1 MEENGTLRQKRRPKG
16 DPNPQK
22 RSPRGPGGTQL
33 GAVGLELVR
42 WSKHQSQL
50 GCTDADGM
58 RELHSPLHF
67 SGLDW
72 GQGLQSPEIFRPFR
86 HIHGMGS
93 ETEAFHLGSIGH
105 NHVLSIIVISSEMA
119 KF

>member
-1 MEENGTLRQKRRPKG
+1 
-16 DPNPQK
+16 
-22 RSPRGPGGTQL
+22 
-33 GAVGLELVR
+33 
-42 WSKHQSQL
+42 
-50 GCTDADGM
+50 M

-119 KF
+119 KFYPKGNMQDPLYNITASMGG